1 MSKIVYHPNL
11 LHIYE
16 INDDDINVEL
26 IEETCT
32 SNLYEIIYDN
42 RFNSI
47 IPSDKDILKLWLN
60 LLNGLYALVE
70 NCQYHGNITTKNI
83 LYKNGNYMLSD
94 PLYYYKKTSNNIN
107 NFSDDIY
114 NIAEIIFEY
123 ISPCSSINIE
133 DLSIDKNIINLLNDC
148 LDKKITT
155 FQPLFTSSVFV
166 EYQKEECI
174 YIYIY

>member
-1 MSKIVYHPNL
+1 M
-11 LHIYE
+11 
-16 INDDDINVEL
+16 
-26 IEETCT
+26 
-32 SNLYEIIYDN
+32 
-42 RFNSI
+42 
-47 IPSDKDILKLWLN
+47 
-60 LLNGLYALVE
+60 NGLYALVE

-83 LYKNGNYMLSD
+83 LYKNGNFILSD
-94 PLYYYKKTSNNIN
+94 PLYYYKTTTSSSSSSSSSSYSLSNNVN

-133 DLSIDKNIINLLNDC
+133 DLPIDKNIINLLNDC

-155 FQPLFTSSVFV
+155 FQPLFTSSIFV

-174 YIYIY
+174 ILILNIIISTIWFNIFDSFKYIYYFYY